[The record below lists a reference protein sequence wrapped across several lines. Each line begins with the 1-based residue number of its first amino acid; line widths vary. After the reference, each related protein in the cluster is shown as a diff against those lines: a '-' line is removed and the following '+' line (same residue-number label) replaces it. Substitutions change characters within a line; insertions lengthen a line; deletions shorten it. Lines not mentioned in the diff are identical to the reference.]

1 MTMTADDVTAIL
13 GPIDE
18 VLMAEILSTDATR
31 DELAQAWVWLQSDE
45 ALINEGRPLPS
56 GRVAVLI
63 DLLSPDMDDLEG

>member
-1 MTMTADDVTAIL
+1 MTADDVTAIL